1 MDISGAAAS
10 GRVGIGVGSAWQASA
25 AMASGIER
33 VLMVNQLVGKA
44 NMQVV
49 AQLKAHY
56 RAVDFICCVD
66 SEANVRALSAFFAT
80 RANAGCAD

>member
-1 MDISGAAAS
+1 
-10 GRVGIGVGSAWQASA
+10 
-25 AMASGIER
+25 
-33 VLMVNQLVGKA
+33 MVNQLVGKA

-66 SEANVRALSAFFAT
+66 SEVNVRTLSAFFADQDK
-80 RANAGCAD
+80 RWMC

>member
-1 MDISGAAAS
+1 
-10 GRVGIGVGSAWQASA
+10 
-25 AMASGIER
+25 
-33 VLMVNQLVGKA
+33 MVNQLVGKA

-66 SEANVRALSAFFAT
+66 SEVNVRALSTFFADRGT
-80 RANAGCAD
+80 NAGCAD

>member
-10 GRVGIGVGSAWQASA
+10 GSVGIGVGSAWQASA
-25 AMASGIER
+25 AMASGIQR

-66 SEANVRALSAFFAT
+66 SEANVRTLSAFFTAQDK
-80 RANAGCAD
+80 RWMC